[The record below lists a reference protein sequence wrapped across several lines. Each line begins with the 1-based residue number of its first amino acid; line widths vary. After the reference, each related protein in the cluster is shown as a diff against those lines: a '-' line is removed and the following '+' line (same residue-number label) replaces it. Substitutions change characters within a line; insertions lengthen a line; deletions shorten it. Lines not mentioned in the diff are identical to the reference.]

1 MKVGLIQLELS
12 IPWANSLKDKRHAI
26 KGLKQRLHQRF
37 NVSAAEVGAN
47 DEYRTALIGVAAVA
61 NDVKF
66 LQSVCQKV
74 VNFVEE
80 HTETNLED
88 YTVDII

>member
-1 MKVGLIQLELS
+1 MKVGLIQMELS

-26 KGLKQRLHQRF
+26 KGLKQRLHSRF

-47 DEYRTALIGVAAVA
+47 EEYRVAMIGIAAVA
-61 NDVKF
+61 NDVGF

-88 YTVDII
+88 FTTEII

>member
-1 MKVGLIQLELS
+1 MLIGAVQLELS
-12 IPWANSLKDKRHAI
+12 IPWAESLKDKRHAI

-37 NVSAAEVGAN
+37 NVSAAEVGDA
-47 DEYRTALIGVAAVA
+47 DKWRTAIIGVAAVA
-61 NDVKF
+61 NDAQF

-80 HTETNLED
+80 HGD
-88 YTVDII
+88 TVLDDFTIEII

>member
-26 KGLKQRLHQRF
+26 KGLKPRLHSRF

-47 DEYRTALIGVAAVA
+47 DEYQIAILGIAAVA
-61 NDVKF
+61 NDVQF

-88 YTVDII
+88 YTVEII

>member
-1 MKVGLIQLELS
+1 MLIGVVQLELS
-12 IPWANSLKDKRHAI
+12 IPWADSLKDKRHAI

-37 NVSAAEVGAN
+37 NVSAAEVGDPDAW
-47 DEYRTALIGVAAVA
+47 RSAVIGIAAVA
-61 NDVKF
+61 NDAQF

-80 HTETNLED
+80 HGD
-88 YTVDII
+88 TVLDDFTIEII